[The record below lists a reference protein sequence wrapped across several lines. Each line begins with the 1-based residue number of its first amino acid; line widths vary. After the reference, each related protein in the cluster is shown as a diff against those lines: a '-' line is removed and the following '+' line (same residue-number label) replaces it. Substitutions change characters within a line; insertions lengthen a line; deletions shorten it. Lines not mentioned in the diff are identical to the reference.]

1 MIHWKKFAI
10 VWRRQ
15 RTNFN
20 SIKEL
25 SLISKMGQGVNKEF
39 MERNFKCR
47 KNMNKIIN
55 KCKLIVQ
62 QRDPIFPIRL
72 LGLKLW

>member
-1 MIHWKKFAI
+1 MIHWKKKFAI
-10 VWRRQ
+10 MWRQ

-25 SLISKMGQGVNKEF
+25 SPISKMGQGVVKEF
-39 MERNFKCR
+39 REKNFKCR

-72 LGLKLW
+72 LGLTLG